1 MKQQHHPWDNKTV
14 QRGAN
19 TDIEPEHVARM
30 DGTYVDAQNMR
41 LSSQNGADGALSK
54 IGGEVIKWT
63 INEVGAGGYECIGRE
78 RVKSTIVAFWA
89 HPDADTYP
97 PIVTIDG
104 VVMVQSFLLPYTTS
118 TFLQLAHTEDC
129 EYGLVFDARS
139 NGIPLFFD
147 IEAIVDAYNNG
158 EDTYF
163 EGLDITQLQV
173 NLATPVDRP
182 RFYELVNVG
191 TGGGLPPGNYHYAVR
206 YANED
211 GDVTSVGPEVG
222 PIYVPIYTNGV
233 NAPSFPSA
241 GLQGASVADMGNK
254 TAYGVRLKF
263 RVNNKAHFQR
273 IQLIRIQYNEAG
285 GIDAVPKTVIANE
298 WLISPDQIS
307 VIEYTDV
314 GEGTEIVPDDETQE
328 QRFFIV
334 RANSVRY
341 INYRVVYGGVEVASR
356 QVDLTFTE
364 VGGAKLFPITQN
376 IGVKGHA
383 DPVNNCYRRSFMRGE
398 KYGLGV
404 QMYDPAGGRTFV
416 TPIPDYDDYQFP
428 NRRDRKDG
436 DSLLYSGLDSYCWAA
451 NTDTQATDRV
461 TPTFEVFDHD
471 NATGKPDFERIVNI
485 MIDGGRVINGV
496 SPHIDGV
503 GSTSEDGTYQGNS
516 AFLDTVKVAYIKP
529 FRPISASDTDKFG
542 LAYNVNPKVRDSSQ
556 DWQYN
561 PQVFNANTHA
571 LGGCLYGVTGFP
583 EWIQGFS
590 VVRTRPARRVLCQAI
605 GAYRL
610 IEADEDPQAN
620 GAGSARKSQAQLL
633 LSIPDYD
640 AGLVSETVIEQ
651 FVSNPQTFLLQFV
664 SPIGFA
670 TEHAAGAI
678 SGYINSVPTTAV
690 SGVYFSWNIDMI
702 SYARVLWDNGQINPD
717 TNPSYGGATPT
728 IPGTPGQHYTDFGSW
743 RNNLNPNNIWYQPGQ
758 GGGNRL
764 LQVGIGGVLL
774 QAEPGGATRFL
785 VDLADQIYETDLIS
799 TRNHQEPFYVINL
812 IQDGAFAD
820 TDLGYET
827 CNHYQKI
834 RSVVGV
840 YTGGTQDIELIDE
853 RVDDVLPGPAGV
865 PCYIYSAGNPLL
877 CTNGLAPG
885 VITTLAQDIANN
897 GSTTDPFGNTIYG
910 LYEVVQQAG
919 IDYIRLDANS
929 FLSSGAEIEVRY
941 NPQVPIKFFGDVT
954 TQPALCGIMD
964 KSGFLLPDT
973 AAFNDVYVLSG
984 VPPAPTVLLPSPQY
998 FSNLG
1003 SSFRCF
1009 GAALPFMGYH
1019 FNPRYYVPYRGD
1031 VAGLATNPNG
1041 LDPYSVGCVNQAT
1054 YGTPWTIRQWVVMF
1068 DAEMRAPI
1076 ALAPNEITSPL
1087 LKTWPQV
1094 NYVQRPA
1101 AFLDTSASA
1110 QDNGVFA
1117 EYDLIYPGERS
1128 VWSTG
1133 GFKFSKRINQDYA
1146 TQRGIQFVKK
1156 PEFGFV
1162 EETDLCSAIIW
1173 SARAAPNIQNSPGLR
1188 TFPAGNIYYIQNDT
1202 GDINRLFSSPSG
1214 AGFNLYAITDR
1225 GVVMVLVNKSVAYSA
1240 DGSSF
1245 TLLKNDAFILDN
1257 SEVWISRNQG
1267 MPDPWYQTAAEGAAF
1282 VGQGTIR
1289 QEVLF
1294 WYNGET
1300 ALALAGQSIID
1311 IAKGRYRKAIADH
1324 IGGGRLRNLS
1334 GVFDQLNDE
1343 YWCVVNGKPF
1353 VYAAS
1358 PGLQGWAGAYT
1369 YDFDQYLHVDGIT
1382 YGLRDG
1388 QHWVLDQDYQISG
1401 EPLTAWVKGAS
1412 AMMPTTRMEWVR
1424 YKAISSN
1431 KPDRV
1436 EFYDDTNTL
1445 VAWLD
1450 PSEPAQGP
1458 LYLKLEDGWEQ
1469 YIPRKNASVDPTR
1482 KRIQGRLIFHK
1493 TMHSSES
1500 PFRVILLCIQTKPIK

>member
-89 HPDADTYP
+89 HPDANTYP

-118 TFLQLAHTEDC
+118 TFLQLAHSEDC

-173 NLATPVDRP
+173 NLASPVDRP

-191 TGGGLPPGNYHYAVR
+191 TGGGLPPGNYHYAIR

-254 TAYGVRLKF
+254 TAYGIRMKF

-298 WLISPDQIS
+298 WLISPSQIS

-398 KYGLGV
+398 KYGFGV

-416 TPIPDYDDYQFP
+416 TPIPDYNDYQFP

-436 DSLLYSGLDSYCWAA
+436 DSLLHSGLDSYCWAA
-451 NTDTQATDRV
+451 NTDTQAADRV

-471 NATGKPDFERIVNI
+471 NATGKPDFEQMVNI
-485 MIDGGRVINGV
+485 MIDGARPQDGIG
-496 SPHIDGV
+496 PDIDGTGYIPIGQYGV
-503 GSTSEDGTYQGNS
+503 YYDAIGFGIYAKTS
-516 AFLDTVKVAYIKP
+516 YINP
-529 FRPISASDTDKFG
+529 FRPSQAVDADKFG
-542 LAYNVNPKVRDSSQ
+542 LQYAVNPKVGRDGQ
-556 DWQYN
+556 TWQYN
-561 PQVFNANTHA
+561 PRVFNANIHA
-571 LGGCLYGVTGFP
+571 LGACLYGVTGFP

-590 VVRTRPARRVLCQAI
+590 VVRTRPARRVVAQAI
-605 GAYRL
+605 ATYKMLEKADNLGGPVQAGKAIDRL
-610 IEADEDPQAN
+610 TI
-620 GAGSARKSQAQLL
+620 
-633 LSIPDYD
+633 SIPDYD

-651 FVSNPQTFLLQFV
+651 LVSNPQNFSIQFV
-664 SPIGFA
+664 SPVGFC
-670 TEHAAGAI
+670 TEQLAGAI
-678 SGYINSVPTTAV
+678 VGDLGPGASTDLRAL
-690 SGVYFSWNIDMI
+690 NIDMI

-717 TNPSYGGATPT
+717 TDPSFGGAAPT
-728 IPGTPGQHYTDFGSW
+728 IPGTPGQHYVDYGSW
-743 RNNLNPNNIWYQPGQ
+743 GNALNPGNIWYQPGQ

-764 LQVGIGGVLL
+764 VQIGISGVVVE
-774 QAEPGGATRFL
+774 AEPGGSVRFL
-785 VDLADQIYETDLIS
+785 VDLQDAVYETGLLATPQLD
-799 TRNHQEPFYVINL
+799 REPFYVIN
-812 IQDGAFAD
+812 IVQTGVVAD
-820 TDLGYET
+820 TDAGYET

-834 RSVVGV
+834 KSVVGV

-885 VITTLAQDIANN
+885 VITALAQDIANN

-929 FLSSGAEIEVRY
+929 FLDSGAEIEVRY
-941 NPQVPIKFFGDVT
+941 NPQIPIKFFGDVT

-964 KSGFLLPDT
+964 KSGFLVPSTPVFEDLCWTYPQG
-973 AAFNDVYVLSG
+973 APAVGVPSMQFFNDVNTAFRTSR
-984 VPPAPTVLLPSPQY
+984 ALLP
-998 FSNLG
+998 FNE
-1003 SSFRCF
+1003 F
-1009 GAALPFMGYH
+1009 H
-1019 FNPRYYVPYRGD
+1019 FNPRYYVPFRG
-1031 VAGLATNPNG
+1031 GLAGIDDQPVPTYQN
-1041 LDPYSVGCVNQAT
+1041 LVVNNAT
-1054 YGTPWTIRQWVVMF
+1054 MGPQWTIRQWVVMF

-1101 AFLDTSASA
+1101 AFLDASASA

-1162 EETDLCSAIIW
+1162 EETDLCSAIVW

-1188 TFPAGNIYYIQNDT
+1188 TFPTSNIYYIQNDT

-1282 VGQGTIR
+1282 VGQGTVR

-1300 ALALAGQSIID
+1300 ALVLAGQSVID

-1353 VYAAS
+1353 VYAAT
-1358 PGLQGWAGAYT
+1358 PGLQGWAGTYT

-1388 QHWVLDQDYQISG
+1388 QHWVLDQGYQISG

-1424 YKAISSN
+1424 YKTISSH

-1469 YIPRKNASVDPTR
+1469 YIPRKNASVDPAR

>member
-89 HPDADTYP
+89 HPDANTYP

-104 VVMVQSFLLPYTTS
+104 VVMAQSFLLPYTTS

-129 EYGLVFDARS
+129 EYGMVFDARS

-147 IEAIVDAYNNG
+147 IEAIVNAYNNG

-191 TGGGLPPGNYHYAVR
+191 TGGGLPPGNYHYAIR

-222 PIYVPIYTNGV
+222 PVYVPIYTNGV
-233 NAPSFPSA
+233 NAPSFPGA

-254 TAYGVRLKF
+254 TSYGIRLKF

-298 WLISPDQIS
+298 WLISPGQIS

-485 MIDGGRVINGV
+485 MIDGGRPVNGVAPDVDGTGSQNLPPGTYTDVSGNQVINK
-496 SPHIDGV
+496 
-503 GSTSEDGTYQGNS
+503 TSFIN
-516 AFLDTVKVAYIKP
+516 P
-529 FRPISASDTDKFG
+529 FRPIEASDADKFG
-542 LAYNVNPKVRDSSQ
+542 LRYAINPKVRMAGTDYA
-556 DWQYN
+556 YN
-561 PQVFNANTHA
+561 PQVFNTNTHA
-571 LGGCLYGVTGFP
+571 LGACLYGIAGIP

-590 VVRTRPARRVLCQAI
+590 VVRTKPAKRVVAQAI
-605 GAYRL
+605 GMYWL
-610 IEADEDPQAN
+610 QEPPDGQFGQQAT
-620 GAGSARKSQAQLL
+620 KSQNRLV
-633 LSIPDYD
+633 LSVPDYD
-640 AGLVSETVIEQ
+640 AGLVGETIIEQ
-651 FVSNPQTFLLQFV
+651 LVANPENFSIQVV
-664 SPIGFA
+664 SPLGFCS
-670 TEHAAGAI
+670 EQAAGANI
-678 SGYINSVPTTAV
+678 YDEFAPINDLTSVNV
-690 SGVYFSWNIDMI
+690 DMI

-717 TNPSYGGATPT
+717 TTGSTGGAAPT

-743 RNNLNPNNIWYQPGQ
+743 RNTLNPNNIWYQAGQ
-758 GGGNRL
+758 GGGNRI
-764 LQVGIGGVLL
+764 VGIAPNGVLVIN
-774 QAEPGGATRFL
+774 EEGGATTIG
-785 VDLADQIYETDLIS
+785 VTLADSVYDNPGITTPQEW
-799 TRNHQEPFYVINL
+799 QEPFYVVNI
-812 IQDGAFAD
+812 IQTGVVAD
-820 TDLGYET
+820 TDAGYET
-827 CNHYQKI
+827 CNHYQKV
-834 RSVVGV
+834 RSVIAI

-910 LYEVVQQAG
+910 LYQVIQQAG

-929 FLSSGAEIEVRY
+929 FLGSGAEIEVRY
-941 NPQVPIKFFGDVT
+941 NPQIPIKFFGDVT
-954 TQPALCGIMD
+954 TQPALCARMD
-964 KSGFLLPDT
+964 KSGYIVPDS
-973 AAFNDVYVLSG
+973 ADFDDAYIVWQGILG
-984 VPPAPTVLLPSPQY
+984 VAVPRETFV
-998 FSNLG
+998 SNVG
-1003 SSFRCF
+1003 SSFRSY
-1009 GAALPFMGYH
+1009 ATPLPFNGYH
-1019 FNPRYYVPYRGD
+1019 MNPRYYVPYRGAA
-1031 VAGLATNPNG
+1031 AGTIGNLYFNSCA
-1041 LDPYSVGCVNQAT
+1041 NQAT
-1054 YGTPWTIRQWVVMF
+1054 YATQWTIRQWVVMF

-1076 ALAPNEITSPL
+1076 ALAPNEATDPE

-1101 AFLDTSASA
+1101 AFQDTSASA

-1133 GFKFSKRINQDYA
+1133 GFKFNKRLNQDYA

-1162 EETDLCSAIIW
+1162 EETDLCSAIVW

-1188 TFPAGNIYYIQNDT
+1188 TFPTTNIYYIQNDT

-1282 VGQGTIR
+1282 VGQGTVR

-1300 ALALAGQSIID
+1300 ALVLAGQSVID

-1324 IGGGRLRNLS
+1324 IASGSSRKYS

-1369 YDFDQYLHVDGIT
+1369 YDFDQYLHADGIT

-1388 QHWVLDQDYQISG
+1388 QHWVLDQGYQISG

-1424 YKAISSN
+1424 YKTISSH

>member
-54 IGGEVIKWT
+54 ISGEVIKWT

-89 HPDADTYP
+89 HPDANTYP

-129 EYGLVFDARS
+129 EYGMVFDARS

-182 RFYELVNVG
+182 RYYGLVDLG
-191 TGGGLPPGNYHYAVR
+191 TGGGLPPGNYYYAIR
-206 YANED
+206 YANQD
-211 GDVTSVGPEVG
+211 GDVTSIGPETGSVYIPAFTMG
-222 PIYVPIYTNGV
+222 
-233 NAPSFPSA
+233 APAFPSA
-241 GLQGASVADMGNK
+241 GIEGSGQADVGIKTRYGARV
-254 TAYGVRLKF
+254 KF
-263 RVNNKAHFQR
+263 RVNNVAHFER
-273 IQLIRIQYNEAG
+273 AQLIRVQYNEYLG
-285 GIDAVPKTVIANE
+285 QDSVPKIIIAKEFNILPGE
-298 WLISPDQIS
+298 IS
-307 VIEYTDV
+307 VIEYVDNGD
-314 GEGTEIVPDDETQE
+314 GEEVVPPDEAQE
-328 QRFFIV
+328 QRFFIAK
-334 RANSVRY
+334 ANSVRY
-341 INYRVVYGGVEVASR
+341 INYRVVYGGIELASR
-356 QVDLTFTE
+356 DVALTFTD
-364 VGGAKLFPITQN
+364 VGGVKMFPITKN
-376 IGVKGHA
+376 IGTKGHA
-383 DPVNNCYRRSFMRGE
+383 DPVNNCYYRSFMRGD
-398 KYGLGV
+398 KKGFGV
-404 QMYDPAGGRTFV
+404 QMYDPAGGLTFV

-451 NTDTQATDRV
+451 NTDTQAADRV

-471 NATGKPDFERIVNI
+471 NASGKDEIDRFVNI
-485 MIDGGRVINGV
+485 MEASRRFMTPFYPNNAWT
-496 SPHIDGV
+496 SP
-503 GSTSEDGTYQGNS
+503 TSEDGIFVDGQVVSTAYTKP
-516 AFLDTVKVAYIKP
+516 LRPVAP
-529 FRPISASDTDKFG
+529 TDADKFG
-542 LAYNVNPKVRDSSQ
+542 LQYRVNDMVRNAPPLGVEFPYNPKVFDVN
-556 DWQYN
+556 Y
-561 PQVFNANTHA
+561 HA
-571 LGGCLYGVTGFP
+571 LGMMMYGISGFP
-583 EWIQGFS
+583 DWVQGFS
-590 VVRTRPARRVLCQAI
+590 IVGTPDAGRVAFQGLGVYSLVDPDTQQ
-605 GAYRL
+605 
-610 IEADEDPQAN
+610 DPQNRAKKELGKVSVIIPDWIMGSVN
-620 GAGSARKSQAQLL
+620 QEVIEDVINNPQNNAIQMVSPLGICSEVYGNAFFSEYVAGSG
-633 LSIPDYD
+633 IPK
-640 AGLVSETVIEQ
+640 
-651 FVSNPQTFLLQFV
+651 
-664 SPIGFA
+664 
-670 TEHAAGAI
+670 AI
-678 SGYINSVPTTAV
+678 IT
-690 SGVYFSWNIDMI
+690 DMI
-702 SYARVLWDNGQINPD
+702 SYARVMWDTGQINPG
-717 TNPSYGGATPT
+717 NNVGGQSPT
-728 IPGTPGQHYTDFGSW
+728 IPGPIGDHYTDFGNW
-743 RNNLNPNNIWYQPGQ
+743 RNGTNIGPWHIPGQ
-758 GGGNRL
+758 GGGNAI
-764 LQVGIGGVLL
+764 LQVLS
-774 QAEPGGATRFL
+774 AEIRTENGARWLDISFVNPIYNTADPGTSVFSA
-785 VDLADQIYETDLIS
+785 A
-799 TRNHQEPFYVINL
+799 
-812 IQDGAFAD
+812 GAFHEPWYVLNIVKTGIVSD
-820 TDLGYET
+820 ETLGYKT
-827 CNHYQKI
+827 LNHYQKI

-840 YTGGTQDIELIDE
+840 YDGISGQELPLIDE
-853 RVDDVLPGPAGV
+853 RPEDVLPGLSGQ
-865 PCYIYSAGNPLL
+865 PCYVWVGGERLL
-877 CTNGLAPG
+877 CENGLAPAT
-885 VITTLAQDIANN
+885 ITALAAAIALN
-897 GSTTDPFGNTIYG
+897 GSTTDPFGNTIVG
-910 LYEVVQQAG
+910 LYQCVQSG
-919 IDYIRLDANS
+919 DETLIRLTANS
-929 FLSSGAEIEVRY
+929 FLSAGDQVEVRY
-941 NPQVPIKFFGDVT
+941 NSSIPFSFFGDTTTVPSIGATINKQAVAVAEEYPGNGWIEVNGGSPQAAWRVT
-954 TQPALCGIMD
+954 CGGSSDVLPVLNGCPLPFAGYGYNSKYYVPFGRPYIPPTPPNVAGAYINQD
-964 KSGFLLPDT
+964 KYAVLSTVRQWVSVFDCECRSPGFLLEQST
-973 AAFNDVYVLSG
+973 
-984 VPPAPTVLLPSPQY
+984 
-998 FSNLG
+998 
-1003 SSFRCF
+1003 
-1009 GAALPFMGYH
+1009 
-1019 FNPRYYVPYRGD
+1019 
-1031 VAGLATNPNG
+1031 TNKVFPK
-1041 LDPYSVGCVNQAT
+1041 AH
-1054 YGTPWTIRQWVVMF
+1054 
-1068 DAEMRAPI
+1068 
-1076 ALAPNEITSPL
+1076 
-1087 LKTWPQV
+1087 
-1094 NYVQRPA
+1094 YVQRPYL
-1101 AFLDTSASA
+1101 FNPDASLA
-1110 QDNGVFA
+1110 DNAIFPQY
-1117 EYDLIYPGERS
+1117 ETIYPDENT
-1128 VWSTG
+1128 STWRLG
-1133 GFKFSKRINQDYA
+1133 GFKFMNYALNPDYA
-1146 TQRGIQFVKK
+1146 VQRPRQFVKK

-1162 EETDLCSAIIW
+1162 EETDLCSAIVW

-1282 VGQGTIR
+1282 VGQGAVR

-1300 ALALAGQSIID
+1300 VLVLAGQSVID

-1388 QHWVLDQDYQISG
+1388 QHWVLDQGYQISG

-1424 YKAISSN
+1424 YKTISSN

-1469 YIPRKNASVDPTR
+1469 YIPRKNASIDPTR